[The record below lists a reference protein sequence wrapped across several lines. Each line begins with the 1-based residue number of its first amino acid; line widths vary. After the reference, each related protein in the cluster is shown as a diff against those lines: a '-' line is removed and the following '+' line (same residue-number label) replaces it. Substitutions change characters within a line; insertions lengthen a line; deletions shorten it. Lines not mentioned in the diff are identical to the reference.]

1 MKTHL
6 GLRSVPKNAIL
17 GSYVIGGLDSPR
29 TKGTEMT
36 KTRYQIEWNDAC
48 LLGDKAAKNKVRDTH
63 TGKVVWEGT
72 GQGNTIMAEQ
82 DFSWGVRT
90 A

>member
-1 MKTHL
+1 MKK
-6 GLRSVPKNAIL
+6 P
-17 GSYVIGGLDSPR
+17 
-29 TKGTEMT
+29 
-36 KTRYQIEWNDAC
+36 RYQIEW
-48 LLGDKAAKNKVRDTH
+48 KAAKNKERRLPAWRLRDTL

-82 DFSWGVRT
+82 DFSWGVRK